1 MAENHLPAPW
11 CPRNEIIRTEHGG
24 WISGG
29 SASDQILPADLEPH
43 DVIVHGDRAVIVEQT
58 APHRLRLDHR
68 VARWHGKRR
77 VRRGPPRADHS
88 SGERHRHGLGWP
100 VYRQ

>member
-43 DVIVHGDRAVIVEQT
+43 DVIVHGDRAVIVERTRPSLAPPGSSRGTLARQAACSTWT
-58 APHRLRLDHR
+58 A
-68 VARWHGKRR
+68 A
-77 VRRGPPRADHS
+77 
-88 SGERHRHGLGWP
+88 SGSLVW
-100 VYRQ
+100 